1 MHFFNSTLYLLVVKS
16 KDSQSRVCDPS
27 GDPRNK
33 VMISAMR
40 LTRTE
45 SRDPVDCI
53 TRNVTKLGKIWIHK
67 LKVCQYA

>member
-45 SRDPVDCI
+45 SRDPVDWNLLYNAECHEI
-53 TRNVTKLGKIWIHK
+53 RQDLDT
-67 LKVCQYA
+67 